1 MNKQSL
7 LPRGHQ
13 DNPLRERNHQT
24 NQLLA
29 ERLALVERTQLIT
42 TDWSSFVQ
50 ADQTISHL
58 DMYDYLHLTPKGY
71 RKVFGPVHEL
81 LLQLFNRIKSEKLSE
96 NLLREFVSLT
106 KKFASENFPAIVSLN
121 FAAAKREAG

>member
-1 MNKQSL
+1 MSEK
-7 LPRGHQ
+7 P
-13 DNPLRERNHQT
+13 
-24 NQLLA
+24 
-29 ERLALVERTQLIT
+29 
-42 TDWSSFVQ
+42 
-50 ADQTISHL
+50 
-58 DMYDYLHLTPKGY
+58 
-71 RKVFGPVHEL
+71 EL

>member
-1 MNKQSL
+1 MQIEKRFESMSEK
-7 LPRGHQ
+7 P
-13 DNPLRERNHQT
+13 
-24 NQLLA
+24 
-29 ERLALVERTQLIT
+29 
-42 TDWSSFVQ
+42 
-50 ADQTISHL
+50 
-58 DMYDYLHLTPKGY
+58 
-71 RKVFGPVHEL
+71 EL

>member
-81 LLQLFNRIKSEKLSE
+81 LLQLLNEDAALDA
-96 NLLREFVSLT
+96 LA
-106 KKFASENFPAIVSLN
+106 ASATQPPTESTASGL
-121 FAAAKREAG
+121 